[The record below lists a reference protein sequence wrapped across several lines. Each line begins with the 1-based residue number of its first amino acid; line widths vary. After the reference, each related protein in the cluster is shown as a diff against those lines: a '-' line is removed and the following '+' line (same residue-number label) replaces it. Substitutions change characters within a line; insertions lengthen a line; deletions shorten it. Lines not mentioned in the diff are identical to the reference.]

1 MTKTQGITLIGGG
14 APGGESLRRALSVAP
29 HLVAA
34 DGGADAA
41 LALGYRPDLVVGDLD
56 SLSDAARET
65 LGPGRIHHD
74 PDQETTDFD
83 KVLAAVSAPV
93 LIAVG
98 FTGARLDHTLAAM
111 STLARNPERRLILDT
126 GEDLCLLCPPEL
138 DLRLDPGTRVSLY
151 PLAPLRCASNG
162 LEWPTDPLRF
172 DPLGRIGTSNAARTG
187 PVSLAPAAPQM
198 LLLIPVASLDA
209 LLAGLAEA
217 PSWPALSQIR
227 PDLA

>member
-1 MTKTQGITLIGGG
+1 MSVLMTKTQGVTLIGGG
-14 APGGESLRRALSVAP
+14 APSEASLSRALAVAP

-56 SLSDAARET
+56 SLSAGARDT
-65 LGPGRIHHD
+65 LGAARIHHN

-126 GEDLCLLCPPEL
+126 GEDLCLLCPPAL
-138 DLRLDPGTRVSLY
+138 SLRLDPGTRVSLY
-151 PLAPLRCASNG
+151 PLAPVRCASNG
-162 LEWPTDPLRF
+162 LEWPTDALHF
-172 DPLGRIGTSNAARTG
+172 DPLGRIGTSNAAQTG
-187 PVSLAPAAPQM
+187 PIRLAPAAPHM
-198 LLLIPVASLDA
+198 VLLVPVTALDA
-209 LLAGLAEA
+209 LLTGLKDA
-217 PSWPALSQIR
+217 PTWPALS
-227 PDLA
+227 